1 MSEIV
6 LVTLLMKTHKN
17 SFCSVIWLML
27 LWYWLKIFRCFP
39 YSSCFNYIWDSM
51 WHWFYV
57 IVSLGYM
64 MQFQVLFA
72 EMFFFFCRNVFFF
85 LVKKRDSF
93 VCLLLSFDAAQQLSM
108 PLPSPST
115 SQSMGFY
122 IMSIPLATKP
132 KLVCTTVVLFF
143 SILSYTSWKFLLF
156 FRL

>member
-57 IVSLGYM
+57 IVSLGFV
-64 MQFQVLFA
+64 MQFQALFA
-72 EMFFFFCRNVFFF
+72 EMFFFLQKCFFF
-85 LVKKRDSF
+85 LVKRDVHLF
-93 VCLLLSFDAAQQLSM
+93 VYCYRLMRLNNLVCPF
-108 PLPSPST
+108 PSSST

-122 IMSIPLATKP
+122 IMSITLATKP

-143 SILSYTSWKFLLF
+143 SFLSYTSWKFILF